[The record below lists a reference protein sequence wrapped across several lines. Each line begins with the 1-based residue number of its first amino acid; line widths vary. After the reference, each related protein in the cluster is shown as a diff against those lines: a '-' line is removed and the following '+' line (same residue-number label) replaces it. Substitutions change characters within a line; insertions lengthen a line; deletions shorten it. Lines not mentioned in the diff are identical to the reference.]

1 MTDIILDILLR
12 IVEQILI
19 HFVKKCIDRLF
30 EKRKFRKK
38 RAKNHAVSY
47 EKAETISSAVPLFTI
62 KEHKKALIYTH

>member
-1 MTDIILDILLR
+1 MTDIILEILLR

-38 RAKNHAVSY
+38 RAKKSRRFLRKSRNH
-47 EKAETISSAVPLFTI
+47 
-62 KEHKKALIYTH
+62 